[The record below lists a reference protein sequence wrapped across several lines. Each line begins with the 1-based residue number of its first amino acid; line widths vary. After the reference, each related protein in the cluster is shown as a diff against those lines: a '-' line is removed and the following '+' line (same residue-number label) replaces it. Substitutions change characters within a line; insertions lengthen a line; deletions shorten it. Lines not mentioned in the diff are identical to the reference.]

1 MHRRWRRSLAGLSSV
16 LTLAGVGVA
25 QADPAGP
32 PSAGPPMAPGADAAI
47 VWNRELLTI
56 VRTKGA
62 QPATVHPT
70 RSFALMHVAIYDAVE
85 AIDRRYVLYGVKAGS
100 TSPASP
106 AAAADQAAHDVLVA
120 LYPSMTAQIDQQL
133 TGALATVPDGPRK
146 NAGVAVGADV
156 AHKVLTLR
164 AADGSSATPPT
175 YMSTNAPG
183 DYQPAAGQTQPVFT
197 HWGAV
202 TPWVIRSADQFP
214 VAPPPA
220 LTSTAYADAINQ
232 IQSVGRDTSA
242 TRTADQTQAA
252 QFWGA
257 PIQNYWNEITQ
268 NQAMLHHYGLER
280 DARLFAQVNMAFAD
294 STIAFYK
301 AKYQYRLWR
310 PETAIHSL
318 ADDGNAQTTPDPTW
332 KPLLPT
338 PNDPSYPGAHSVI
351 SAAGATIL
359 RGWFGDHVSLTVTSE
374 VLTTVQRHFDS
385 FSAAVKEAGLSRTWA
400 GVHTSLDDA
409 AGQALGARIGG
420 FVGKHALRHV
430 RHGRRPQHA
439 HRKAQQRY

>member
-1 MHRRWRRSLAGLSSV
+1 
-16 LTLAGVGVA
+16 
-25 QADPAGP
+25 
-32 PSAGPPMAPGADAAI
+32 MAPGADAAI
-47 VWNRELLTI
+47 VWNRELLSI
-56 VRTKGA
+56 VRTAGA
-62 QPATVHPT
+62 QPATLHPT

-85 AIDRRYVLYGVKAGS
+85 AIDRRYALYGITAGAP
-100 TSPASP
+100 SPASP

-133 TGALATVPDGPRK
+133 AGALATVPDGPRK
-146 NAGVAVGADV
+146 QAGVGVGADV
-156 AHKVLTLR
+156 ARKVLALR
-164 AADGSSATPPT
+164 AADGSGATPPT
-175 YMSTNAPG
+175 YTSTGAPG
-183 DYQPAAGQTQPVFT
+183 DYQPAAAQPVFT

-220 LTSTAYADAINQ
+220 LSSTAYADAINQ
-232 IQSVGRDTSA
+232 IQSVGRDTST
-242 TRTADQTQAA
+242 TRTDDQTQAA
-252 QFWGA
+252 RFWGA

-280 DARLFAQVNMAFAD
+280 DARLFAQVNLAFAD

-310 PETAIHSL
+310 PVTAIHNA
-318 ADDGNAQTTPDPTW
+318 ADDGNLQTTPDPTW
-332 KPLLPT
+332 APLLAT

-359 RGWFGDHVSLTVTSE
+359 RGWFGDDVSLTVTSE
-374 VLTTVQRHFDS
+374 VLPNVQRHFDS
-385 FSAAVKEAGLSRTWA
+385 FSAAVREAGQSRTWA

-409 AGQALGARIGG
+409 AGQALGAQIGG
-420 FVGKHALRHV
+420 YVGKHALGRVHHGKRV
-430 RHGRRPQHA
+430 RHAHGKA
-439 HRKAQQRY
+439 HRRH